1 LPAAVNAAALPAALP
16 ASVKAS
22 LKLLKRRNP
31 RKSVLQEPAALPA
44 SGSPAPASPAP
55 ASPAPASPA
64 SGSPAPVLQESAA
77 VPAAENAK
85 AKANRLAT
93 LSSFGVNVENDPQQ
107 PSFNVGRFSPTENP
121 AVFSGASGPPAH
133 PGLAPKHGTAERV
146 KWERNLRAWDTN
158 LDARA
163 LKMFGAAPQGSRV
176 KWARNVAAFKER
188 ERAEHPQR
196 GGTNRKRRAHTR
208 SRRNRR
214 NTKKNRKNHI

>member
-1 LPAAVNAAALPAALP
+1 VPAAVNA
-16 ASVKAS
+16 
-22 LKLLKRRNP
+22 
-31 RKSVLQEPAALPA
+31 
-44 SGSPAPASPAP
+44 
-55 ASPAPASPA
+55 
-64 SGSPAPVLQESAA
+64 
-77 VPAAENAK
+77 NAK

-93 LSSFGVNVENDPQQ
+93 LSSYGVNVENDPQQ
-107 PSFNVGRFSPTENP
+107 PSFNVGRLSPTGNP

-133 PGLAPKHGTAERV
+133 PGVAPKHGTAERV

-163 LKMFGAAPQGSRV
+163 LTMFGTKPAAGRNGKLV